1 MHCTIHFM
9 FLRKEHAD
17 NATTCLLT
25 PWKLLIQTKLGDTH
39 HSLEVNMPMWHIQLP
54 IHILVGNPSIPRKPA
69 AGINIF
75 QSGENP
81 VT

>member
-1 MHCTIHFM
+1 MLTMQQHV
-9 FLRKEHAD
+9 
-17 NATTCLLT
+17 T
-25 PWKLLIQTKLGDTH
+25 PWKPADSNKAGRYPP
-39 HSLEVNMPMWHIQLP
+39 SMEVNMPMWHIQLP

-81 VT
+81 VK